1 MTRVEELRKEIRNK
15 MDEFRGAK
23 STEEKTKVFDSIKEL
38 EKELRMEEE
47 LNGIDLGKDPE
58 PTPVPAPVKDKGK
71 VSVIHAMVKQVKGQ
85 PLSEE
90 EIQAIKNTVTGEDNI
105 QIKELST
112 QIRELLRDKDRKSVV

>member
-85 PLSEE
+85 SLSEE
-90 EIQAIKNTVTGEDNI
+90 EIQAIKKTLL
-105 QIKELST
+105 QFIK
-112 QIRELLRDKDRKSVV
+112 LLL